1 MDAFQKKLPILR
13 AMRPAQWVKNALV
26 AAPLFFAYGDQFQ
39 GLSAAKALAP
49 AAATSFLA
57 VISFC
62 LVSSGIYL
70 FNDIL
75 DRAEDALHPVKRF
88 RPIASGELS
97 VAAARAASAI
107 LLLVGLGLASALGG
121 KFCAIAGIYVAMQFA
136 YTLLLKRVAL
146 LDVVVIAIGFVMR
159 AIAGA
164 VAIKVDISPWLVL
177 CTFFISLFLAL
188 CKRRQEKVI
197 HAESEQRRSVK
208 GYGVTLLNLLISI
221 AATSTIIAYSL
232 YTVSAETVA
241 KFGTRRLGATIP
253 FVVFGVFRYLY
264 LVFTEKQGERPEQT
278 LLSDTAILI
287 TVALY
292 LTAFATVL
300 ALR

>member
-1 MDAFQKKLPILR
+1 MEQGEEIHQLENGPFLFLPDR
-13 AMRPAQWVKNALV
+13 R
-26 AAPLFFAYGDQFQ
+26 
-39 GLSAAKALAP
+39 
-49 AAATSFLA
+49 
-57 VISFC
+57 
-62 LVSSGIYL
+62 VSSDKAADFKIVQNVRQDAGVRQSGVLGDFLTRHSAL
-70 FNDIL
+70 F
-75 DRAEDALHPVKRF
+75 RRQGY
-88 RPIASGELS
+88 R
-97 VAAARAASAI
+97 
-107 LLLVGLGLASALGG
+107 GLGLAFALGG

-197 HAESEQRRSVK
+197 HAESEQRHSVK

-278 LLSDTAILI
+278 LLSDAAILV